1 MAERSMKARLG
12 AFVVMAM
19 VTLTA
24 LVILFGG
31 SPKFFS
37 TRTSYF
43 VYFSEAPGISPG
55 TPVRKSGVRIGQVSA
70 LDIEEESGRVKLT
83 IEIEGKHQPRQNE
96 EPVIARGLLSGDTT
110 LDFVPKVDK
119 DGTKLIRTEAY
130 AANAEIVGVP
140 PLNTNRLL
148 STASET
154 VPNANDAL
162 MTFTSTVGAFKS
174 VGPKAEKTLDEI
186 QEFMKSARAILPE
199 LRETNKRVQD
209 FIGSSDVPAGGNGQ
223 QIALNNRQAA
233 GDGNLKALT
242 KDVQDFLKVLKPLVE
257 DLRSLVKDNQGEL
270 TKTLKGLSTLTERAN
285 EVLSDDNRKAIVN
298 TLQTLQTAAGEVL
311 SKENRDSINLI
322 IKNVRE
328 GSDDLS
334 KALKMSSQLVVK
346 ADNAMKDLSE
356 AMKTANVTVKN
367 FNDRVTQVKIIL
379 DDVAKLSK
387 PLAEVAEPTLKNISR
402 AADELATTIIESRK
416 IIAMLGK
423 PEGTFGKLTNDPALY
438 NQLVDATTNLNRTLI
453 RAEKI
458 AKDLEI
464 FADKVARKP
473 ESIGIGG
480 ALRPSIGLKESP
492 YAPVPTSTP
501 FPVPSPGSGNSGT
514 LRPLPPTHG
523 GVGLGEP
530 ILGPIVPG
538 DSEKMTPIAPIREG
552 QR

>member
-1 MAERSMKARLG
+1 M
-12 AFVVMAM
+12 
-19 VTLTA
+19 
-24 LVILFGG
+24 
-31 SPKFFS
+31 
-37 TRTSYF
+37 
-43 VYFSEAPGISPG
+43 
-55 TPVRKSGVRIGQVSA
+55 RKSGVRIGQVTA
-70 LDIEEESGRVKLT
+70 LDIEEESGRVRLT
-83 IEIEGKHQPRQNE
+83 IEIEGKHLPRQSE

-110 LDFVPKVDK
+110 LDFIPKVDK
-119 DGTKLIRTEAY
+119 DGTKLGRSDAY
-130 AANAEIVGVP
+130 SANAEIIGVP

-148 STASET
+148 STAGET
-154 VPNANDAL
+154 VPNANEAL
-162 MTFTSTVGAFKS
+162 TTFTATMGAFKS

-186 QEFMKSARAILPE
+186 QEFMKSARSIIPE
-199 LRETNKRVQD
+199 LRETNKRVQE
-209 FIGSSDVPAGGNGQ
+209 FIGSNDAPAGNGQ
-223 QIALNNRQAA
+223 QIALNNKQAA
-233 GDGNLKALT
+233 GDGASLKTLT
-242 KDVQDFLKVLKPLVE
+242 RDVQDFLKVVKPLVE
-257 DLRSLVKDNQGEL
+257 DVRTLVKDNQGEL
-270 TKTLKGLSTLTERAN
+270 AKVLKGLAMLTERAN
-285 EVLSDDNRKAIVN
+285 DVLSDDNRKAIMV
-298 TLQTLQTAAGEVL
+298 TLQNLQAVAGEVL

-322 IKNVRE
+322 IKNVKE
-328 GSDDLS
+328 GSDDLN
-334 KALKMSSQLVVK
+334 KALKLSSQLVEK

-367 FNDRVTQVKIIL
+367 FNDRVTQVKTIL
-379 DDVAKLSK
+379 DHVEKLSK

-416 IIAMLGK
+416 IISMLSK
-423 PEGTFGKLTNDPALY
+423 PEGTIGKLTNDPALY

-492 YAPVPTSTP
+492 YAPVPTTTP

-514 LRPLPPTHG
+514 LRPLPPTQG

-538 DSEKMTPIAPIREG
+538 EGEKLTPIAPIREG

>member
-12 AFVVMAM
+12 AFVVMAL
-19 VTLTA
+19 VALTA

-43 VYFSEAPGISPG
+43 VYFTEAPGISPG
-55 TPVRKSGVRIGQVSA
+55 TPVRKSGVRIGQVTA

-83 IEIEGKHQPRQNE
+83 IEVEGKHQPRQNE
-96 EPVIARGLLSGDTT
+96 EPMIARGLLSGDTT
-110 LDFVPKVDK
+110 LDFIPKVDK
-119 DGTKLIRTEAY
+119 EGAKLIRTEAY
-130 AANAEIVGVP
+130 VANAEIIGVP
-140 PLNTNRLL
+140 PLNTSRLL

-162 MTFTSTVGAFKS
+162 TTFTATVGAFKS
-174 VGPKAEKTLDEI
+174 VGPKAEKALDEF
-186 QEFMKSARAILPE
+186 QEFMKTAKAILPE

-209 FIGSSDVPAGGNGQ
+209 FIGTADVPAGNNGQ
-223 QIALNNRQAA
+223 QIGLNKAQAPEN
-233 GDGNLKALT
+233 GSLKTLT
-242 KDVQDFLKVLKPLVE
+242 KDVQEFLKVLKPLVE
-257 DLRSLVKDNQGEL
+257 DVRSLVKDNQGEL
-270 TKTLKGLSTLTERAN
+270 TKVLKGLTTLTERAN
-285 EVLSDDNRKAIVN
+285 DVLSDDNRKAIVN
-298 TLQTLQTAAGEVL
+298 TLQTLQAAAGEVL

-328 GSDDLS
+328 GSDDLN
-334 KALKMSSQLVVK
+334 KALKLSSQLVTK
-346 ADNAMKDLSE
+346 ADAAMKDLSE
-356 AMKTANVTVKN
+356 AMKTANITVKN

-416 IIAMLGK
+416 IIAMLSK

-473 ESIGIGG
+473 EAIGIGG

-492 YAPVPTSTP
+492 YAPVPTNTP
-501 FPVPSPGSGNSGT
+501 FPVPYPGSGNSGT
-514 LRPLPPTHG
+514 LRPLPPAPG

-530 ILGPIVPG
+530 ILGPVQPE
-538 DSEKMTPIAPIREG
+538 EKLTPIAPVREG

>member
-12 AFVVMAM
+12 AFVAMAL
-19 VTLTA
+19 VALTG

-37 TRTSYF
+37 TRTSYSVF
-43 VYFSEAPGISPG
+43 FSEAPGISPG
-55 TPVRKSGVRIGQVSA
+55 TPVRKSGVRIGQVTA
-70 LDIEEESGRVKLT
+70 LDIEEDSGRVKLT

-110 LDFVPKVDK
+110 LDFIPKVDK
-119 DGTKLIRTEAY
+119 EGIKISRSDAY
-130 AANAEIVGVP
+130 AANAEITGVP

-148 STASET
+148 SNAGET
-154 VPNANDAL
+154 VPNANQAL
-162 MTFTSTVGAFKS
+162 TTFTETMGSFKG
-174 VGPKAEKTLDEI
+174 VGPKAEKTLEEI
-186 QEFMKSARAILPE
+186 QEFMKVARAIIPE

-209 FIGSSDVPAGGNGQ
+209 FIGSNDPPVRNGEQIGLNMLQAPAE
-223 QIALNNRQAA
+223 A
-233 GDGNLKALT
+233 GSLKALT
-242 KDVQDFLKVLKPLVE
+242 KDVQDFLKVMKPLIE
-257 DLRSLVKDNQGEL
+257 DVRTLVKDNQGEL
-270 TKTLKGLSTLTERAN
+270 TKVLKGMTLLTQRAN
-285 EVLSDDNRKAIVN
+285 EVLSDENRKAIVT
-298 TLQTLQTAAGEVL
+298 TLQNLQATANEVL
-311 SKENRDSINLI
+311 SKENRDSINVI
-322 IKNVRE
+322 IKNVKE
-328 GSDDLS
+328 GSDDLN
-334 KALKMSSQLVVK
+334 KALKLSSQLVVK

-416 IIAMLGK
+416 IITLLSR
-423 PEGTFGKLTNDPALY
+423 PEGTIGKLTNDPALY

-480 ALRPSIGLKESP
+480 ALRPSMGLKESP
-492 YAPVPTSTP
+492 YAPVPTTTP

-514 LRPLPPTHG
+514 FRPLPPTQG

-530 ILGPIVPG
+530 ILGPILPG
-538 DSEKMTPIAPIREG
+538 EGEKLAPIAPVREG